1 MALGSPPSGENENLW
16 VYPWKEKEVSTTSPG
31 PAVVSFEFTAKATN
45 VLKPL
50 LGVTTSPALQPTV
63 CEVDATNGRY
73 TFAKYVTSAWT
84 TVVGHMVLADCIVYF
99 RKNGIDTPVDGGSA
113 SITTVTEGATLITI
127 TFAQAVTTTQ
137 ADSVL
142 LSYPYALASSPLPS
156 TFCVKDFSAK
166 QNGLDYSTI
175 TCIGGI
181 THKRRQPQDLTEI
194 SLTTLKQNS
203 GLASMMIGKQ
213 TTQTFNSIST
223 KVVTGG
229 NYTGNWAVVLR
240 VTDPDNS
247 KNRIGWIAVNAG
259 ATAIENKGGADADF
273 EETIS
278 LKVDPENY
286 SEFEYLTT

>member
-16 VYPWKEKEVSTTSPG
+16 VYQWAEKEVSSTSPG
-31 PAVVSFEFTAKATN
+31 SAVVAFEFTAKTTN
-45 VLKPL
+45 TLKPL

-63 CEVDATNGRY
+63 CDINSNGRY

-84 TVVGHMVLADCIVYF
+84 TVVGNMVLADCIVYF

-127 TFAQAVTTTQ
+127 TFAQEVTSTQ
-137 ADSVL
+137 ADYVL
-142 LSYPYALASSPLPS
+142 LSYPYSLASSPLPT

-166 QNGLDYSTI
+166 QNGLDFSTI

-194 SLTTLKQNS
+194 SLTTLKQNAS
-203 GLASMMIGKQ
+203 LASMMIGKQ
-213 TTQTFNSIST
+213 STQTFNSIST
-223 KVVTGG
+223 KMVSGG

-240 VTDPDNS
+240 VTDPDDA

-259 ATAIENKGGADADF
+259 ATALENKGGADADF
-273 EETIS
+273 EETMS